1 MSDSINERVR
11 ALRKSLKLNQTEFGQ
26 RIGLKSGA
34 VSKMEQE
41 GGTVIDQNIRLICQT
56 FHVSEKWLRTGVGPM
71 ESDDVSTMLARLQE
85 EMDLT
90 DLEMRLLQTY
100 FSFPAEERQ
109 TFLAMAQ
116 KFAARL
122 AAEKTQRS
130 ATVNANRQRSTPCG
144 RSSGTKGVPQRLP
157 LPLLLLPQNKKAP
170 PVGDAP
176 PPLAAT
182 IK

>member
-1 MSDSINERVR
+1 MSDSINERIR

-56 FHVSEKWLRTGVGPM
+56 FHVSEQWLRTGAGPM

-100 FSFPAEERQ
+100 FSFSAEERQ
-109 TFLAMAQ
+109 TFLTMAQ

-122 AAEKTQRS
+122 AAEKGPEERD
-130 ATVNANRQRSTPCG
+130 RQREQATLDAVRQEFRDKRDSPTSTP
-144 RSSGTKGVPQRLP
+144 S
-157 LPLLLLPQNKKAP
+157 
-170 PVGDAP
+170 
-176 PPLAAT
+176 T
-182 IK
+182 ITTTAK

>member
-1 MSDSINERVR
+1 MTINQRIKK
-11 ALRKSLKLNQTEFGQ
+11 LRKSLGMNQGEFGQ
-26 RIGLKSGA
+26 KIGMGQA
-34 VSKMEQE
+34 GISKIEQD
-41 GGTVIDQNIRLICQT
+41 GNTVIDQNIRLICQT
-56 FHVSEKWLRTGVGPM
+56 FHVSEKWLRTGAGPM

-122 AAEKTQRS
+122 AAEKSPEERD
-130 ATVNANRQRSTPCG
+130 RQREQATLDAVRQEFRDKRGSPTSTP
-144 RSSGTKGVPQRLP
+144 S
-157 LPLLLLPQNKKAP
+157 
-170 PVGDAP
+170 
-176 PPLAAT
+176 T
-182 IK
+182 ITTTAK

>member
-1 MSDSINERVR
+1 MTINQRIKK
-11 ALRKSLKLNQTEFGQ
+11 LRKSLGMNQDEFGQ
-26 RIGLKSGA
+26 KIGMGQA
-34 VSKMEQE
+34 GISKIEQD
-41 GGTVIDQNIRLICQT
+41 GNTVIDQNIRLICQT
-56 FHVSEKWLRTGVGPM
+56 FHVSEKWLRTGAGPM

-122 AAEKTQRS
+122 AAEKSPEERD
-130 ATVNANRQRSTPCG
+130 RQREQATLDAVRQEFRDKRDSPTSTP
-144 RSSGTKGVPQRLP
+144 S
-157 LPLLLLPQNKKAP
+157 
-170 PVGDAP
+170 
-176 PPLAAT
+176 T
-182 IK
+182 ITTTAK

>member
-1 MSDSINERVR
+1 MPINQRIKK
-11 ALRKSLKLNQTEFGQ
+11 LRKSLGMNQGEFGQ
-26 RIGLKSGA
+26 KIGMGQA
-34 VSKMEQE
+34 GISKIEQD
-41 GGTVIDQNIRLICQT
+41 GNTVIDQNIRLICQT
-56 FHVSEKWLRTGVGPM
+56 FHVSEKWLRTGAGPM

-122 AAEKTQRS
+122 AAEKSPEERD
-130 ATVNANRQRSTPCG
+130 RQREQATLDAV
-144 RSSGTKGVPQRLP
+144 RQEFHFFTVPTS
-157 LPLLLLPQNKKAP
+157 K
-170 PVGDAP
+170 
-176 PPLAAT
+176 
-182 IK
+182 

>member
-1 MSDSINERVR
+1 MTVNQRIKK
-11 ALRKSLKLNQTEFGQ
+11 LRKSLGMNQGEFGQ
-26 RIGLKSGA
+26 KIGMGQA
-34 VSKMEQE
+34 GISKIEQD
-41 GGTVIDQNIRLICQT
+41 GNTVIDQNIRLICQT
-56 FHVSEKWLRTGVGPM
+56 FHVSEKWLRTGAGPM

-122 AAEKTQRS
+122 AAEKSPEERD
-130 ATVNANRQRSTPCG
+130 RQREQATLDAVRQEFRDKRDSPTSTP
-144 RSSGTKGVPQRLP
+144 S
-157 LPLLLLPQNKKAP
+157 
-170 PVGDAP
+170 
-176 PPLAAT
+176 T
-182 IK
+182 ITTTAK

>member
-11 ALRKSLKLNQTEFGQ
+11 VLRKSLKLNQTEFGQ
-26 RIGLKSGA
+26 RIGLKTSA
-34 VSKMEQE
+34 VSKMEQD
-41 GGTVIDQNIRLICQT
+41 GRTVIDQNIRLICQT
-56 FHVSEKWLRTGVGPM
+56 FHISEQWLRTGAGPM

-122 AAEKTQRS
+122 AAEKSPEERD
-130 ATVNANRQRSTPCG
+130 RQREQATLDAVRQEFRDKRDSPTSTP
-144 RSSGTKGVPQRLP
+144 S
-157 LPLLLLPQNKKAP
+157 
-170 PVGDAP
+170 
-176 PPLAAT
+176 T
-182 IK
+182 ITTTAK

>member
-1 MSDSINERVR
+1 MTINQRIKK
-11 ALRKSLKLNQTEFGQ
+11 LRKSLGMNQGEFGQ
-26 RIGLKSGA
+26 KIGMGQA
-34 VSKMEQE
+34 GISKIEQD
-41 GGTVIDQNIRLICQT
+41 GNTVIDQNIRLICQT
-56 FHVSEKWLRTGVGPM
+56 FHVSEKWLRTGAGPM

-122 AAEKTQRS
+122 AAEKSPEERD
-130 ATVNANRQRSTPCG
+130 RQREQATLDAVRQEFRDKRDSPTSTP
-144 RSSGTKGVPQRLP
+144 S
-157 LPLLLLPQNKKAP
+157 
-170 PVGDAP
+170 
-176 PPLAAT
+176 T
-182 IK
+182 ITTTAK

>member
-1 MSDSINERVR
+1 MSDSINERIR

-56 FHVSEKWLRTGVGPM
+56 FHVSEQWLRTGAGPM

-100 FSFPAEERQ
+100 FSFSAEERQ
-109 TFLAMAQ
+109 TFLTMAQ

-122 AAEKTQRS
+122 AAEKSPEERD
-130 ATVNANRQRSTPCG
+130 RQREQATLDAVRQEFRDKRDSPTSTP
-144 RSSGTKGVPQRLP
+144 S
-157 LPLLLLPQNKKAP
+157 
-170 PVGDAP
+170 
-176 PPLAAT
+176 T
-182 IK
+182 ITTTAK

>member
-1 MSDSINERVR
+1 MTVNQRIKK
-11 ALRKSLKLNQTEFGQ
+11 LRKSLGMNQGEFGQ
-26 RIGLKSGA
+26 KIGMGQA
-34 VSKMEQE
+34 GISKIEQD
-41 GGTVIDQNIRLICQT
+41 GNTVIDQNIRLICQT
-56 FHVSEKWLRTGVGPM
+56 FHVSEKWLRTGAGPM

-122 AAEKTQRS
+122 AAEKSPEERD
-130 ATVNANRQRSTPCG
+130 RQREQAT
-144 RSSGTKGVPQRLP
+144 L
-157 LPLLLLPQNKKAP
+157 
-170 PVGDAP
+170 DAVRQEFRD
-176 PPLAAT
+176 
-182 IK
+182 